1 MTGKKTSHPNMGVHP
16 NKGKYHEWTTP
27 EGLIIVQGWAR
38 DGLSNKQI
46 AKNIGINEGTFYEWQ
61 KAHPKFKEAVKKG
74 KEVIDREVENA
85 LFNRA
90 IEGDATSMIFWLKN
104 RKPQEWN
111 DRRQVEHSGTM
122 NNNISNFTNVSDET
136 LKEAVENLRN
146 LKNEKE

>member
-1 MTGKKTSHPNMGVHP
+1 MAEKKGKRGAVHP

-27 EGLIIVQGWAR
+27 EGLTIVQGWAR

-46 AKNIGINEGTFYEWQ
+46 AKNIGISEVTFYEWQ
-61 KAHPKFKEAVKKG
+61 NKHSKFSKAVKKG

-136 LKEAVENLRN
+136 LKEAVENLRM
-146 LKNEKE
+146 LKEQKE